1 MLNIYKEIEHLKELG
16 IDPELAE
23 SIVKLHTKSD
33 ANLVTKADLK
43 AELQELKI
51 EMLKADNELKQE
63 ISDIKG
69 DIKALNR
76 DKILDRTLLAGI
88 FLMMLGYLIKT
99 FIH

>member
-1 MLNIYKEIEHLKELG
+1 MLNIHKEIEHLKELG

-23 SIVKLHTKSD
+23 SIVKSHTKGD

-76 DKILDRTLLAGI
+76 DKIFDRGLLLGI

-99 FIH
+99 FIN